1 MGFVYLICLG
11 VGLLFT
17 IITAFTSHLFS
28 THEAHISLDHHVDGG
43 AHGHAEAGNVGDMPG
58 FSPFSPTIITSFI
71 TAFGGFGLIFE
82 KIPATQSP
90 LISAPLAAMSGLAVA
105 AFVLWLFRL
114 IFRTTQASSE
124 SRIATLPGISA
135 TVITPIPAN
144 GVGEIAYVQGGSRY
158 TAPAR
163 EESGAA
169 VSNGTV
175 VKIKRVL
182 GTQYYVTLE

>member
-1 MGFVYLICLG
+1 MSFVYLICFG

-17 IITAFTSHLFS
+17 IITAFASHLFS

-43 AHGHAEAGNVGDMPG
+43 SHGHAEAGNVGDMPG
-58 FSPFSPTIITSFI
+58 FSAFSPTVVTAFV
-71 TAFGGFGLIFE
+71 TAFGGCGMIFE
-82 KIPATQSP
+82 HIPATQSP
-90 LISAPLAAMSGLAVA
+90 LVSAPLAVLSGLLIAAV
-105 AFVLWLFRL
+105 VLWLFRA
-114 IFRTTQASSE
+114 IFNATQASSE
-124 SRIATLPGISA
+124 SRISTLPGVTA

-169 VSNGTV
+169 VSSGTA